1 MRAATQGR
9 WDAAPPMPPLAPW
22 LQLRSGER
30 RSVLWLRDGA
40 LYLTD
45 ADGRTWRA
53 PVTPEQ
59 ARDWQR
65 SVARW

>member
-1 MRAATQGR
+1 
-9 WDAAPPMPPLAPW
+9 
-22 LQLRSGER
+22 
-30 RSVLWLRDGA
+30 VLWLRDGA